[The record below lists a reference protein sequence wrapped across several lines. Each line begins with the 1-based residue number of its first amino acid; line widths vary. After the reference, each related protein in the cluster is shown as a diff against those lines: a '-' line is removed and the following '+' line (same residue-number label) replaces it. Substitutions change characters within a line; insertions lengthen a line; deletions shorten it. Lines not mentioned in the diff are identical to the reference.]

1 MADFP
6 QYGERSAMMV
16 EDYLNGNFGTAQE
29 V

>member
-6 QYGERSAMMV
+6 QYGKRSAVMV
-16 EDYLNGNFGTAQE
+16 EDYLNGDFGTAEE